1 MAALSHIRKVKVRQD
16 FVQKL
21 ASIQS
26 FYKKVIKIKVL
37 YCPQIEH

>member
-1 MAALSHIRKVKVRQD
+1 MAAFSHIRKSKARLD

-21 ASIQS
+21 ASIQG
-26 FYKKVIKIKVL
+26 FYNKVIKIKVL